1 MAEVLLFHHANGL
14 TQGCLAFA
22 ETLREAGHAVHAP
35 DLYDGMTF
43 TDLDEGV
50 AHSRDLGFETI
61 LERGRVAVEGLP
73 AGIVY
78 AGMSLGVMPAQM
90 LAQTRPG
97 AAGAV
102 LLHGA
107 VQPEELGGEWPQG
120 LPLQMHTMEDDAWGD
135 VDVARSLAETI
146 PGAELYVYPGH
157 VHLFTDSSLDDYDEG
172 AATSVTQRVLAF
184 LEKL

>member
-1 MAEVLLFHHANGL
+1 MAEILLFHHANGL

-22 ETLREAGHAVHAP
+22 ERLRKAGHDVHTP

-43 TDLDEGV
+43 TDLDDGV
-50 AHSRDLGFETI
+50 AHSRDLGFDTI
-61 LERGRVAVEGLP
+61 LARGRAAAEGLP

-107 VQPEELGGEWPQG
+107 VQPEELGGGWPDG
-120 LPLQMHTMEDDAWGD
+120 LPLQMHTMADDSWGD
-135 VDVARSLAETI
+135 VDVARSLAERV
-146 PGAELYVYPGH
+146 PGPELYVYPGDA
-157 VHLFTDSSLDDYDEG
+157 HLFTDSSLDDYDEG
-172 AATSVTQRVLAF
+172 AAALVTQRVLAF
-184 LEKL
+184 LERL